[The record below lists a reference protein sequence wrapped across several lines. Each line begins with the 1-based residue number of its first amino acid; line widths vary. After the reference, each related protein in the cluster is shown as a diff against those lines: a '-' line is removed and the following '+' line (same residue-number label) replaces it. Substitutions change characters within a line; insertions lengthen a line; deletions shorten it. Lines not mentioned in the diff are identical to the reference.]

1 MYKHVIKEG
10 LYITV
15 DPTTKELT
23 MKPSKRMIEFLKNA
37 GPSATVAQLIAIGVF
52 VKICDCIMEVKKVEK
67 LVKSTRSA
75 KRKLQGEE
83 ESQNKS
89 KCRKSDK
96 CRKSYKCRKSDEL
109 DPEISAQLE
118 KVDKLVKTESMEIK
132 EKVFIREHDI
142 SQGLEILE
150 SL

>member
-1 MYKHVIKEG
+1 MKEKKKVAIYKHVIKEG
-10 LYITV
+10 LQFTV
-15 DPTTKELT
+15 DPTTKKLT
-23 MKPSKRMIEFLKNA
+23 TKPSKRMIEFLINA
-37 GPSATVAQLIAIGVF
+37 GPSTTVAQLITIGVF
-52 VKICDCIMEVKKVEK
+52 VKVCDCIMEVKKVK
-67 LVKSTRSA
+67 KPVKSTRSA

-83 ESQNKS
+83 ESKTES
-89 KCRKSDK
+89 KCRKSDE
-96 CRKSYKCRKSDEL
+96 SV
-109 DPEISAQLE
+109 PEISAQLE